1 MRIVTRP
8 DFDGIA
14 CAVLIKDALNI
25 TEPIKWVHPSDMQ
38 KGIVA
43 IASGDIVAN
52 LPYHPNCSYW
62 FDHHYTNRPQEPFQ
76 GLFEIVPSAAGLVHT
91 YYREH
96 LKRDFSE
103 LVQQADKI
111 DSADLSLEEV
121 LYPEKHDYI
130 LLSMT
135 INSRNFA
142 DADYWNRLVELL
154 QVGTIE
160 TVMAD
165 PFVADRCRQTIMDNR
180 RYETLL
186 IDHTHM
192 QEHVAITDFRT
203 CPDAPPGN
211 RFLVYALFPNAAVNI
226 KIRFDAG
233 NSKKMA
239 VSTGRSIFNDDCRVN
254 LGALLSRFE
263 GGGHAGAASCVFD
276 AAKADDYIP
285 RIITNLIE
293 NSP

>member
-8 DFDGIA
+8 DFDGII
-14 CAVLIKDALNI
+14 CAVIIKEALSI
-25 TEPIKWVHPSDMQ
+25 TSPIKWVHPSDMQ
-38 KGIVA
+38 KGHVEIK
-43 IASGDIVAN
+43 SGDIVAN
-52 LPYHPNCSYW
+52 LPYHPDCSYW
-62 FDHHYTNRPQEPFQ
+62 FDHHYTNKPERPFQ

-91 YYREH
+91 YYQKR

-103 LVQQADKI
+103 LVEQADKI
-111 DSADLSLEEV
+111 DAADLSLKEV

-142 DADYWNRLVELL
+142 DQDYWNRLVELL
-154 QVGTIE
+154 RTGTIE
-160 TVMAD
+160 AVMSD
-165 PFVADRCRQTIMDNR
+165 PLVADRCRQTIMDNR
-180 RYETLL
+180 RYEALL

-192 QEHVAITDFRT
+192 QEHVAITDFRA

-211 RFLVYALFPNAAVNI
+211 RFLVYALFPDAAVNV
-226 KIRFDAG
+226 KIRFDTDDE
-233 NSKKMA
+233 KKMA
-239 VSTGRSIFNDDCRVN
+239 VSTGRSIFNDGCNVN
-254 LGALLSRFE
+254 LGALLSKFE

-285 RIITNLIE
+285 RIIDHLIK